1 MKRLLLIT
9 ILLASATWSE
19 AASLQERVIV
29 NSAKYLH
36 VRELHNDNRGP
47 EIDTWLKYL
56 GLPMGQPYCAAFYTW
71 NYHEQGYNL
80 PRIGRC
86 SLLWKACQSNGLRYK
101 TFDAEDVA
109 MGIEKIMPADGII
122 WRHGRD
128 TIPNFSGHAGTAL
141 VQINRTTFRS
151 REGNT
156 QPGNAGNQREGGGVF
171 DRNRRLDIGSV
182 FAVVGFIRVR

>member
-1 MKRLLLIT
+1 MRRFLIST
-9 ILLASATWSE
+9 IFLAITTCSE
-19 AASLQERVIV
+19 AASLQERVII

-56 GLPMGQPYCAAFYTW
+56 GLPMGQPYCAAFYIW
-71 NYHEQGYNL
+71 NYHEQGHNL

-86 SLLWKACQSNGLRYK
+86 SLLWKACQSNGLRYR
-101 TFDAEDVA
+101 TFDAEDVS

-128 TIPNFSGHAGTAL
+128 TLPNFNGHASIAL
-141 VQINRTTFRS
+141 AQTGRTSFRDRS
-151 REGNT
+151 GNT
-156 QPGNAGNQREGGGVF
+156 QPGNTGNQREGGGVF
-171 DRNRRLDIGSV
+171 DRNRRLDIGSA
-182 FAVVGFIRVR
+182 FAVEGFIRVR